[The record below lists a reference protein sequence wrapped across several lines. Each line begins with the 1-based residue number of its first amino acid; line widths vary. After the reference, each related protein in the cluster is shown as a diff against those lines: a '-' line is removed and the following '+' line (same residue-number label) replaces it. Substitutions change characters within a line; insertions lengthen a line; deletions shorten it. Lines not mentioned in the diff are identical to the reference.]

1 MSQYWAASD
10 RNDIVN
16 HIKEKK
22 LAYLKFL
29 ENSGIMPELR
39 DSFKKFYGN
48 SAIQELDDGKT
59 VMTAN
64 HYASLIRSL
73 QTFITQNRPAFEA
86 RAVNSDY
93 DSQAVTI
100 LANGLFDYYLRE
112 KRLEDLLKNAVYLAL
127 FLREG
132 WIMAEW
138 DVNAGE
144 PYAVNPDTGEP
155 VTTGD
160 AKFSMFGILDI
171 IRPTRGAASW
181 HIIRRQENKWDL
193 AAKYPDL
200 ADEIISAKESLQ
212 ERRRWSLSYI
222 ADTDRTDD
230 DNVEVLTLIHDKTP
244 ALPAG
249 RLVTMVGDTVLTDNP
264 LPYKRPYLFCI
275 KAADAFQTN
284 FGHSPAMDIIP
295 LQNAIDTCF
304 SIALS
309 NINSFGIGS
318 LVSEKGTLQVNQIR
332 DGLMHLEHAKGSTP
346 PSVLNMLQIPGE
358 IFKFADMLV
367 HNAETIS
374 SVNSVARGNVPGQ
387 MSGTA
392 MALIA
397 QQALVF
403 SSGLQQS
410 YNNLIEQTGTALIE
424 LLQTYAQV
432 PIVAHI
438 AGESK
443 RSYMRHFKSDDLQGF
458 SKFIVDASNAFT
470 KTTAGKVEVAN
481 NLLNTGLL
489 STPEQYLQVVST
501 GNLEPLV
508 EHDQSQLMLIRQENE
523 LLSQGQP
530 VTALVTDHDA
540 LHVLEHSVVVN
551 DPEARQR
558 PEILQATLTHI
569 QQHIDNAQT
578 KNPVL
583 AQILKQMVVP
593 QPQGPMAPPAMANGP
608 QPDMQSTQPP
618 EPAQPPPNAPQQ

>member
-1 MSQYWAASD
+1 MSTYWAAADASEL
-10 RNDIVN
+10 VN

-22 LAYLKFL
+22 LGYLKFL
-29 ENSGIMPELR
+29 ENSGIMAELR

-48 SAIQELDDGKT
+48 SAIEELEDGKT
-59 VMTAN
+59 IMSAN

-112 KRLEDLLKNAVYLAL
+112 KKLEDMLKNSVYRAL
-127 FLREG
+127 FMREG
-132 WIMAEW
+132 WIVGEW
-138 DVNAGE
+138 DVSAGE
-144 PYAVNPDTGEP
+144 PYAVNPETGEP

-160 AKFSMFGILDI
+160 AKFTPLSILEV
-171 IRPTRGAASW
+171 IRPVRGNVNW
-181 HIIRRQENKWDL
+181 HILRRQENKWDL

-200 ADEIISAKESLQ
+200 ADDIIAARETLQ

-222 ADTDRTDD
+222 ADTERSDE

-249 RLVTMVGDTVLTDNP
+249 RIVTMVGDTILTDNA
-264 LPYKRPYLFCI
+264 LPYRRPYVFAI
-275 KAADAFQTN
+275 KASDAFQTN

-332 DGLMHLEHAKGSTP
+332 DGLLHLEHSKGSTP
-346 PSVLNMLQIPGE
+346 PSVLNLLQIPGE

-374 SVNSVARGNVPGQ
+374 SVNSVARGNVPSQ

-410 YNNLIEQTGTALIE
+410 YNNMIEHVGTALIE

-438 AGESK
+438 AGKNK
-443 RSYMRHFKSDDLQGF
+443 RSFMKSFKSDDLQGF
-458 SKFIVDASNAFT
+458 SRFIVDASNAFT

-481 NLLNTGLL
+481 NLLNTGLVT
-489 STPEQYLQVVST
+489 TPEQYLQVVTT
-501 GNLEPLV
+501 GNLEPLI

-523 LLSQGQP
+523 LLSQGQM
-530 VTALVTDHDA
+530 VQALMTDHDA
-540 LHVLEHSVVVN
+540 LHVLEHSVVIN

-558 PEILQATLTHI
+558 PEILQSALTHI
-569 QQHIDNAQT
+569 QQHLDNAAT

-583 AQILKQMVVP
+583 AQMLKQMVVP
-593 QPQGPMAPPAMANGP
+593 QPQGNVNPAAMANGP
-608 QPDMQSTQPP
+608 QQDMQSANVP